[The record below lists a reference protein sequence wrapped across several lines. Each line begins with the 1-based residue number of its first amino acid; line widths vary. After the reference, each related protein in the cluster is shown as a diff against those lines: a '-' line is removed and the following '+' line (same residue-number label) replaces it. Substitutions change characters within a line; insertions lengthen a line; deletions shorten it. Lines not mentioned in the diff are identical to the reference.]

1 MPIDYTRIHHQ
12 IEKMGRMIAHKM
24 QDQSERVQAAFEQ
37 FEFLP
42 DNAILQAK
50 VQVAR
55 DNDAG
60 YRGAAPM
67 SVDGERLNGKYAVP
81 DTPELATILAAD
93 GSQVYPDIH
102 SSPLYYLTN
111 VAVYTFYHGGNQ
123 LPEEYAEP
131 ELFYADSFLRDD
143 FDQLITTST
152 VNARRTVKEINLLAR
167 MCWEKREL
175 PHPMIALFDGR
186 LLFWLGKDVPDFL
199 DLQDDYHAGL
209 VQMRDTH
216 EWTMNH
222 HGYPVSVA
230 GYVDRPTS
238 RFVIALLQLLLLD
251 DARVTRQ
258 ELLRAS
264 EYEGLDDRWLFQRW
278 LRPGERS
285 ALMIQ
290 QSPQNKNY
298 RQRGESYEIV
308 FFYLNV
314 GRVGSP
320 HLARVEIPMWVA
332 QLPEAVNILHAL
344 LVRQGE
350 IAGFYPY
357 ALTRADEL
365 AVVQNPDRR
374 TLRELIQTELLRH
387 QQTSEDSGKLIGKYQ
402 TRSGRQGFGLGQPKS
417 VRKNPF

>member
-1 MPIDYTRIHHQ
+1 MPIDYTRIRHQ
-12 IEKMGRMIAHKM
+12 IEKMGRMIAHKT
-24 QDQSERVQAAFEQ
+24 QDQSERVQAAFDQ

-67 SVDGERLNGKYAVP
+67 AVDGEPLNGRFATPDVP
-81 DTPELATILAAD
+81 ERATIVAAD

-102 SSPLYYLTN
+102 TSPYYYLTN
-111 VAVYTFYHGGNQ
+111 IGIYTFYHGEDR
-123 LPEEYAEP
+123 LPEEFTEP

-152 VNARRTVKEINLLAR
+152 VNARRTVKEINLLAKL
-167 MCWEKREL
+167 CWERREA
-175 PHPMIALFDGR
+175 PQSMVSLFDGR

-216 EWTMNH
+216 EWMINH
-222 HGYPVSVA
+222 HDHPASIA

-238 RFVIALLQLLLLD
+238 RFVIALLQLMLLD
-251 DARVTRQ
+251 DKQITRQ
-258 ELLRAS
+258 ELLRAGD
-264 EYEGLDDRWLFQRW
+264 YEGLDDRWLFQRW

-285 ALMIQ
+285 SLMIQ

-298 RQRGESYEIV
+298 RQRGESFEIV

-314 GRVGSP
+314 GRPGSP

-332 QLPEAVNILHAL
+332 QSPRAVNDLHAS
-344 LVRQGE
+344 LVTQCE

-374 TLRELIQTELLRH
+374 TLRELIQIELLRH
-387 QQTSEDSGKLIGKYQ
+387 QQTTEDSAKLIGKHQ
-402 TRSGRQGFGLGQPKS
+402 ARSNRQSFGLGQPKS
-417 VRKNPF
+417 TRRNPF